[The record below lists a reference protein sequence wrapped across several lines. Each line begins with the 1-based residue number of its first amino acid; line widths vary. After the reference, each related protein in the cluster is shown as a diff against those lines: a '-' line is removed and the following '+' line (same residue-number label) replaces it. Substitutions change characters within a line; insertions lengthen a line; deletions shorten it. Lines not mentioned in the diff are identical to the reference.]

1 MSEKK
6 ETSTLARFLM
16 TTACFVVV
24 IWGLNASQEF
34 VVPFLL
40 SVMVA
45 ALTAPPLFWL
55 KSKGVPSWAALAV
68 VLLVVVIGVVAVAT
82 VIGSSASGFMEK
94 KGAYGNELQ
103 EKLDMLYAG
112 FDSMGWEK
120 PEKVIGEQLDPSRV
134 MAFFAASI
142 KTMTGVLAN
151 AFLILLT
158 VLFILLEA
166 ATFSGKLQAAFG
178 PGQGTLGPFEEFLK
192 SINRYLVIKT
202 GMSALTGV
210 LAGIFLAI
218 MGVPFAA
225 LWGLVAFLL
234 NYIPTIG
241 SILAAIPAVL
251 LALVELG
258 TDGAVG
264 VGIGYVVLN
273 VGVGN
278 VLEPRL
284 MGRGLGLS
292 ALVIFISLAFW
303 GSVLGVGGALLSV
316 PLTVAVKIALSVRE
330 DTRWLAVLMG
340 SGAGARRV
348 ASSPAVEEKVEGKAE
363 GSSG

>member
-24 IWGLNASQEF
+24 IWGLHASQEF

-40 SVMVA
+40 AVMVA

-55 KSKGVPSWAALAV
+55 KTKGLPSWAALVV
-68 VLLVVVIGVVAVAT
+68 VLMVVVIGVVAVAT
-82 VIGSSASGFMEK
+82 VIGSSTTEFIAK
-94 KGAYGNELQ
+94 KGAYGNDLQ

-112 FDSMGWEK
+112 FDSLGWEK
-120 PEKVIGEQLDPSRV
+120 PEEVIGEQLDPAKV

-178 PGQGTLGPFEEFLK
+178 SGQRTLGPFEEFLK
-192 SINRYLVIKT
+192 SVNRYLVIKT
-202 GMSALTGV
+202 GMSALTGFLV
-210 LAGIFLAI
+210 GVFLAI
-218 MGVPFAA
+218 LGVPFAV

-251 LALVELG
+251 LALLELG
-258 TDGAVG
+258 VGGAVG
-264 VGIGYVVLN
+264 VGIGYAVLN
-273 VGVGN
+273 VGIGN

-330 DTRWLAVLMG
+330 DTRWLAILMG
-340 SGAGARRV
+340 SGVGVRGVAASAGA
-348 ASSPAVEEKVEGKAE
+348 PEKEETKTEGD
-363 GSSG
+363 SG